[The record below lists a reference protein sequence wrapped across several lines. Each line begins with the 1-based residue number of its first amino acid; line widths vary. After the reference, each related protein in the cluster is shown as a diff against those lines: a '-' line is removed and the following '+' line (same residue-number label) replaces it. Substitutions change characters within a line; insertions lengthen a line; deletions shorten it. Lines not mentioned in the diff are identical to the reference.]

1 MKRTF
6 PANINGKVYNIDE
19 DAYGLLQ
26 KYFTQL
32 RESFP
37 GSEGVE
43 ISADIEA
50 RVGEIFDEKMAD
62 GPKVV
67 TIYDVNEVIE
77 RMGRP
82 EQIIDDEGRPAEAE
96 DTESKPFISFN
107 TPNKRLY
114 RDTRHAVLGGVIS
127 GLAEYQG
134 WNCNIMRLLIVVIA
148 LFSYLVPVCVI
159 YLIAWMVI
167 PPASTSRRI
176 LEMQGRPVTVDGV
189 GRTVLDDSTVTPPPY
204 NNPASDDGS
213 DSFGVLLGK
222 GMRLLGKVML
232 GCLFGI
238 GALGFLGAAV
248 FLVVVVAVMVLGLGY
263 DSLGLLYE
271 IVGTTAMPKAA
282 YMLVFMLFL
291 ALSIVV
297 PCIGIVCGTGASLF
311 RWRCNSVGLIIA
323 LVVLE
328 VLFIGGSI
336 VMFNMANRC
345 AIACAT
351 ASTMLL
357 PGMA

>member
-96 DTESKPFISFN
+96 DEESKPFISFN

-127 GLAEYQG
+127 GLAEYLG

-148 LFSYLVPVCVI
+148 LFSYLVPVCVL

-204 NNPASDDGS
+204 N
-213 DSFGVLLGK
+213 L
-222 GMRLLGKVML
+222 
-232 GCLFGI
+232 
-238 GALGFLGAAV
+238 
-248 FLVVVVAVMVLGLGY
+248 
-263 DSLGLLYE
+263 SL
-271 IVGTTAMPKAA
+271 IH
-282 YMLVFMLFL
+282 
-291 ALSIVV
+291 I
-297 PCIGIVCGTGASLF
+297 
-311 RWRCNSVGLIIA
+311 
-323 LVVLE
+323 
-328 VLFIGGSI
+328 
-336 VMFNMANRC
+336 
-345 AIACAT
+345 
-351 ASTMLL
+351 
-357 PGMA
+357 